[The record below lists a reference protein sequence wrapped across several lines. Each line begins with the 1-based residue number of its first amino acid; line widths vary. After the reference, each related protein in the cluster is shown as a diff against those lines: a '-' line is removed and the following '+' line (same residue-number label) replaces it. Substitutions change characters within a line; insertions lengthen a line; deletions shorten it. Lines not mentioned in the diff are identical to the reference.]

1 MASIE
6 KVTASG
12 VVNWLRHN
20 NRTIENDGNTDID
33 YSRSKDNYS
42 LTPYIDIPRE
52 EQFERREEIR
62 KLEYQHYKELKEQFY
77 CFNRKDVNTMVS
89 VVVTLPKEINDPET
103 EEKFF
108 KGVADFLTDR
118 YGNTVSITVHKDEGK
133 HYVLKDNNGNPLLD
147 DSGKPIKEW
156 HEGRPHLHYTFVPT
170 VKIDKKALSEKKN
183 PIKAMSEYE
192 EKISAKERINRTEL
206 LHLHPDLNHYIN
218 EKCGIK
224 CNLNSGIT
232 KSQGGNKSVEQLK
245 KDFDQK
251 VIRELTIENE
261 RLRTEITDVKHELSE
276 SKSIYENKIVNYE
289 DQRSKYLSQLKQ
301 KDETIHQLQRESTS
315 KDAVIESIKKDLKH
329 DRDRINDLEY
339 NQQNI
344 NTGKNTIEKQKHEI
358 DVLQEQ
364 VLALKKD
371 LKNVE
376 AENTALLKNKDAEL
390 QLLKEKNAELEVK
403 LAQKNIEH
411 SEDINNNK
419 WGQTNNWGQNRSW
432 GNVERG
438 TGTWTMDQNN

>member
-20 NRTIENDGNTDID
+20 NRTIEKDGNTDID
-33 YSRSKDNYS
+33 YSKTKDNYS

-52 EQFERREEIR
+52 EQYARREEIR

-118 YGNTVSITVHKDEGK
+118 YSNTVSITVHKDEGK
-133 HYVLKDNNGNPLLD
+133 HYVLKDNGGNPILD

-156 HEGRPHLHYTFVPT
+156 HEGRAHLHYTFVPT

-183 PIKAMSEYE
+183 PIKAMADYE

-206 LHLHPDLNHYIN
+206 LHLHPDLNRYIN
-218 EKCGIK
+218 DNCGIK

-232 KSQGGNKSVEQLK
+232 KSQGGNKTVEQYK
-245 KDFDQK
+245 KEFDQN
-251 VIRELTIENE
+251 VIRDLTLEND
-261 RLRTEITDVKHELSE
+261 RLRTEISDVKNDLTE
-276 SKSIYENKIVNYE
+276 S
-289 DQRSKYLSQLKQ
+289 RSLLESTTIDYRDLQSRLMQKDATISQLQ
-301 KDETIHQLQRESTS
+301 HESS
-315 KDAVIESIKKDLKH
+315 AKDAVIDSMKDDLKRSQDH
-329 DRDRINDLEY
+329 INNLEY
-339 NQQNI
+339 DQRNVSSDKAI
-344 NTGKNTIEKQKHEI
+344 IERQKHEI
-358 DVLQEQ
+358 DMLQEE
-364 VLALKKD
+364 VLSLKKD
-371 LKNVE
+371 LKTVE
-376 AENTALLKNKDAEL
+376 AEQASISKDKDIEI
-390 QLLKEKNAELEVK
+390 QFLKEKNAELEAR
-403 LAQKNIEH
+403 LAQKDIER
-411 SEDINNNK
+411 SEDIDNNAK
-419 WGQTNNWGQNRSW
+419 WGQSSNWGQNRSW
-432 GNVERG
+432 GNVDRG
-438 TGTWTMDQNN
+438 TGTWNMDQSN